1 MPKEPQWPTKLALQA
16 RPLTK
21 TAFNMLEFF
30 HTLNWVVVGQII
42 LIDILLGGDNAV
54 VIALACRHLPD
65 HLRLRGIIWGTVGAI
80 VVRIVLIAFAVTLLD
95 LPWLKIIG
103 GLLLLWIGV
112 KLMLDEDEDLN
123 HIRSSDQLATAI
135 KTVIVADLVMSVDNV
150 VAVASA
156 AEQGSSEYKLVLVA
170 FGILVSIPI
179 VIWGSTLVLKLMDRV
194 PALVTAG
201 AALLGY
207 IAGGMIVTD
216 VAIRDKLDA
225 LTSDVLMMPQ
235 LDLHASLP
243 GLIGALLVVG
253 LGWWINQRH
262 AGQNQGPEDGSQV

>member
-1 MPKEPQWPTKLALQA
+1 
-16 RPLTK
+16 
-21 TAFNMLEFF
+21 MLEFF